1 VKADDER
8 ELAALVRRALQEEA
22 DRQVPAGDGLARIR
36 ERLDQ
41 RRRRLSWLR
50 PVLVVATAAG
60 VATAAIALPTMLRRL
75 DRGGAPVITGAAVP
89 GPSGPPKVSTLATRP
104 DRPTL
109 PPEAGV
115 VDMRTVWP
123 YESRAQGYYSA
134 NTDVATGKHPELTD
148 AGQAAV
154 TFVQRYVGPRV
165 VLTAGSAAAKD
176 RGVGVVVNRTLADGS
191 SHPVTRVYLVQVS
204 RADRAPYVV
213 ASAERPALA
222 EDRNTLTVVPPADPV
237 RAGDDHITVSGT
249 IQPFRPAEV
258 PPVQVEVGDAGG
270 SALSFNRATPEPS
283 ATEPDTYIWT
293 ASVSLEPGEADRAVT
308 LVAWTLDS
316 DAGVLEFVATPVPLP
331 RDIGQQAPTPTATA
345 TR

>member
-1 VKADDER
+1 VKADDD
-8 ELAALVRRALQEEA
+8 ELAALVRRALHDEA
-22 DRQVPAGDGLARIR
+22 DRHVPAGDGLARIR
-36 ERLDQ
+36 ERLDL

-60 VATAAIALPTMLRRL
+60 VAAAAIALPSMLRRL
-75 DRGGAPVITGAAVP
+75 DLGGAPVTTEAAVP
-89 GPSGPPKVSTLATRP
+89 SPSGPPTLSTLATRET

-123 YESRAQGYYSA
+123 YESRAEGYYSA
-134 NTDVATGKHPELTD
+134 NSDVATGKHPELTD
-148 AGQAAV
+148 AAQAAV

-165 VLTAGSAAAKD
+165 VLTAGSTAAKD

-204 RADRAPYVV
+204 TANRAPYVV

-249 IQPFRPAEV
+249 IQPSRSAGA

-283 ATEPDTYIWT
+283 STDPDIYVWT
-293 ASVSLEPGEADRAVT
+293 TSVSLEPGEADRAVT
-308 LVAWTLDS
+308 LAAWTVDS

-331 RDIGQQAPTPTATA
+331 RDAGQQASAPTATA